1 LKNQLLIKS
10 GPIDHEKLSPF
21 RKYSAQAVSVAHKDN
36 KSGQQ
41 TSGDVM
47 SRLSMLVVCL
57 FLGTACTPTVKVEAP
72 DKPIE
77 INMNINIKHEI
88 LIKVEK
94 QVEELLED
102 DMF

>member
-1 LKNQLLIKS
+1 MKKLAMLAVILIFGAS
-10 GPIDHEKLSPF
+10 
-21 RKYSAQAVSVAHKDN
+21 
-36 KSGQQ
+36 
-41 TSGDVM
+41 
-47 SRLSMLVVCL
+47 
-57 FLGTACTPTVKVEAP
+57 CTPTVKVEAP

-102 DMF
+102 NLF

>member
-1 LKNQLLIKS
+1 MKPTLFVLVLLA
-10 GPIDHEKLSPF
+10 F
-21 RKYSAQAVSVAHKDN
+21 
-36 KSGQQ
+36 
-41 TSGDVM
+41 
-47 SRLSMLVVCL
+47 
-57 FLGTACTPTVKVEAP
+57 TAGCNPTVKVEAP

-102 DMF
+102 DLF

>member
-1 LKNQLLIKS
+1 MMN
-10 GPIDHEKLSPF
+10 
-21 RKYSAQAVSVAHKDN
+21 
-36 KSGQQ
+36 
-41 TSGDVM
+41 
-47 SRLSMLVVCL
+47 RLSMAVAIL
-57 FLGTACTPTVKVEAP
+57 FLSVACNPTVKVEAP

-77 INMNINIKHEI
+77 INMNVNIKHEI

>member
-1 LKNQLLIKS
+1 MK
-10 GPIDHEKLSPF
+10 
-21 RKYSAQAVSVAHKDN
+21 
-36 KSGQQ
+36 
-41 TSGDVM
+41 
-47 SRLSMLVVCL
+47 RLGMLVVL
-57 FLGTACTPTVKVEAP
+57 MVLVSACTPTIKVEAP

-94 QVEELLED
+94 QVEELLDD

>member
-1 LKNQLLIKS
+1 MS
-10 GPIDHEKLSPF
+10 
-21 RKYSAQAVSVAHKDN
+21 
-36 KSGQQ
+36 SGQQ
-41 TSGDVM
+41 VRQQAGGNVM
-47 SRLSMLVVCL
+47 NRLLMLVAL
-57 FLGTACTPTVKVEAP
+57 LLLASACTPTVKVEAP

-102 DMF
+102 DMTSTQ

>member
-1 LKNQLLIKS
+1 MKRLITL
-10 GPIDHEKLSPF
+10 I
-21 RKYSAQAVSVAHKDN
+21 AI
-36 KSGQQ
+36 
-41 TSGDVM
+41 
-47 SRLSMLVVCL
+47 L
-57 FLGTACTPTVKVEAP
+57 FLSVACTPTVKVEAP

-102 DMF
+102 GLF

>member
-1 LKNQLLIKS
+1 MNRLLI
-10 GPIDHEKLSPF
+10 
-21 RKYSAQAVSVAHKDN
+21 
-36 KSGQQ
+36 
-41 TSGDVM
+41 
-47 SRLSMLVVCL
+47 VVI
-57 FLGTACTPTVKVEAP
+57 FLIPGMACTPTVKVEAP

>member
-1 LKNQLLIKS
+1 VYVNGK
-10 GPIDHEKLSPF
+10 
-21 RKYSAQAVSVAHKDN
+21 
-36 KSGQQ
+36 Q
-41 TSGDVM
+41 TTGEVM
-47 SRLSMLVVCL
+47 KRLGMLVILMVL
-57 FLGTACTPTVKVEAP
+57 VSACTPTVKVEAP

-94 QVEELLED
+94 QVEELLDD